1 MAHEDKRFHVAA
13 WNGPKWIVRINGL
26 MTFTVTVIS
35 YTFSAL
41 RGWFV
46 FVLLFNILVIYDT
59 INTQLRPVSKVVPNT
74 ELSHVIALISWSH
87 SFSLGVTVQS
97 DVITSG
103 ITSHQSLCIYE
114 RDGAILQWQPAI
126 KIPVGN
132 MKPFISPWHHK
143 SFVMIPS
150 WENCKPS

>member
-1 MAHEDKRFHVAA
+1 
-13 WNGPKWIVRINGL
+13 

-126 KIPVGN
+126 KIPVDN
-132 MKPFISPWHHK
+132 MKPFISP
-143 SFVMIPS
+143 
-150 WENCKPS
+150 